1 MTASMCRRF
10 SRRVPGNFQGY
21 GRDTGARIR
30 YVDDYNTLDLRLRY
44 DITDRIQLSL
54 EGINVLSEPRI
65 DFRGLEGQVGQTLE
79 YGPRLFLGV
88 RAKFN

>member
-1 MTASMCRRF
+1 M
-10 SRRVPGNFQGY
+10 
-21 GRDTGARIR
+21 
-30 YVDDYNTLDLRLRY
+30 DDYNTLDLRLRY
-44 DITDRIQLSL
+44 DITDSMQLSL

-65 DFRGLEGQVGQTLE
+65 DFRGVEGQVAQTLE